1 VDLIRKAIPDSRRTV
16 VWSALLGLVV
26 VLAAGITGTA
36 HFSGPRWLPKI
47 RLSGR
52 APTPHTQR
60 PPKAQPLTTSA
71 RHPQGGGSSL
81 GSVLIW
87 VIVAIVV
94 IAIAL
99 QLWRWWARR
108 PSRAATDK
116 HAPRIEAVR
125 ELQTEPEPEPA
136 PDTPILRSGI
146 ELALEMLDE
155 QREPGDAI
163 VRAWLGLEQTAES
176 AGILRAAAETPTEFT
191 SRILGRAFA
200 DDQAIRT
207 LLRLYLRTRFGD
219 HPATSD
225 DVAAVR
231 AALEALVQSW
241 QSADPSATAGARQ
254 G

>member
-1 VDLIRKAIPDSRRTV
+1 VDLTRKAIPDSRRTV
-16 VWSALLGLVV
+16 MWGVVLGLVV

-47 RLSGR
+47 RLSGH
-52 APTPHTQR
+52 APA
-60 PPKAQPLTTSA
+60 PPKARAPATPQPVTTSA
-71 RHPQGGGSSL
+71 RHLQGGSSL

-87 VIVAIVV
+87 VIVVIAV

-99 QLWRWWARR
+99 QLCRWWARR
-108 PSRAATDK
+108 PSRAATDQ
-116 HAPRIEAVR
+116 HAPAVEAVR
-125 ELQTEPEPEPA
+125 ELQAEPEPEPV
-136 PDTPILRSGI
+136 PDTPALRSGI
-146 ELALEMLDE
+146 ELALQMLDE

-163 VRAWLGLEQTAES
+163 VRAWLGLEETAES

-241 QSADPSATAGARQ
+241 QGADSSAPAGARQ
-254 G
+254 T

>member
-1 VDLIRKAIPDSRRTV
+1 VDLTSKANPGSRRTV
-16 VWSALLGLVV
+16 MWSVLLGLVV
-26 VLAAGITGTA
+26 VLAAGLTGTA

-47 RLSGR
+47 RLSGH
-52 APTPHTQR
+52 APAPPKPRT
-60 PPKAQPLTTSA
+60 PKAQPITTST
-71 RHPQGGGSSL
+71 RHLQGGGSSL
-81 GSVLIW
+81 GTILLW
-87 VIVAIVV
+87 VIIAIVV

-99 QLWRWWARR
+99 WLWRWWARR
-108 PSRAATDK
+108 PSRAATEQN
-116 HAPRIEAVR
+116 ALAVEVVR
-125 ELQTEPEPEPA
+125 ELQPEPEPEPV
-136 PDTPILRSGI
+136 PDTPVLRSGI
-146 ELALEMLDE
+146 ELALQMLDE

-163 VRAWLGLEQTAES
+163 VRAWLGLEETAEG

-241 QSADPSATAGARQ
+241 QAAGSSAAAGAPQR
-254 G
+254 